1 MQITDDSAKFQ
12 TIISLTT
19 EKDAWGAK
27 CGVYCYLLLLSLATK
42 FQPSMYLEQQGF
54 KWILLMSSIF
64 RRFYDFFSES
74 ATQVNTGHLYNSW
87 IVIH

>member
-27 CGVYCYLLLLSLATK
+27 RGVYRYLLLLSLATK
-42 FQPSMYLEQQGF
+42 FQPSMYLE
-54 KWILLMSSIF
+54 SN
-64 RRFYDFFSES
+64 
-74 ATQVNTGHLYNSW
+74 ATRL
-87 IVIH
+87 